1 MAEQHTVFASLFERM
16 SDPALVIDA
25 GGERLLA
32 LNPAFAELI
41 GKTPESASSL
51 ALGDVLRPEMREGGE
66 GNGDREGI
74 AHVPS
79 GQGDEW
85 MPVLVERLPC
95 QWNDLA
101 TTLCLVRRDDHAE
114 QEKLHR
120 EMEGL
125 IQREMMV
132 AQIGRKLARS
142 QDPATVL
149 EEAVTTLGEA
159 LKADRCHILLY
170 REDRSGD
177 DGGKVL
183 VEYEYLTNN
192 CKPLRGQGWSVRES
206 SYVQRVLE
214 ADEPIA
220 IEDWSTLEPDVLTE
234 LYGSLSVRSVLSTPI
249 EPGGSRRGLLELHHC
264 TDTRVWTEEDRK
276 LVATVAGQVSVALA
290 NAELREASRLRNEE
304 LRGLYEI
311 SRAFSTMTDTADIS
325 GRLTLAIAN
334 LVGGEMCLI
343 ATYDRRRNTVRA
355 EAPGYNTPRN
365 LLRAFNFKLDEDDR
379 YTRIFRSGEAFLS
392 NDPAGGDHDINRDFT
407 ERYGIRSVMV
417 VPLRLMRE
425 LIGFICVAN
434 RAGGFRDRDLNLLE
448 IFAAQ
453 VAETIVNARLFVTI
467 QAQAEREAIINRL
480 LLSLQSG
487 GEPELKIHSL
497 IERIGEVLQLDR
509 CIAELFDD
517 DSNDDF
523 YGEWCAEN
531 VTPMADWQAV
541 MQNSP
546 IRDALRTH
554 RRPLMTND
562 VRTHPLAVG
571 LEELIGKT
579 TLQSILIA
587 PIMRQGRV
595 IGSLSGHQTRRQRH
609 WSEDDIDLLMAV
621 ATHAGSTLENARLI
635 SELRTANR
643 TKDEFL
649 ATLSHELRT
658 PLTAI
663 TGWVDLLSE
672 SPLLKSHE
680 DFAEGVEAISISAT
694 SLAQLISDLL
704 DLSRIQRNVLRLER
718 VVCDANQAVMN
729 AVRTVRH
736 SAVARRQEL
745 HLDLAEDV
753 PQIYFDAQRIQQV
766 LWNLLTNSIKFTP
779 QGGRITV
786 RSRYVEDSPGTDAD
800 GARECRRWLVIN
812 VSDTGEGIPES
823 FIPYIWD
830 RFRQADSSVTRRHGG
845 LGIGLALVKELVEA
859 HGGRVGV
866 VSDDQ
871 GTTFTVRLPIGEAD
885 EVEADTDGRR
895 AKVVKLDADYR

>member
-1 MAEQHTVFASLFERM
+1 MAEQHTDFAALFERM

-25 GGERLLA
+25 GGERVLA

-41 GKTPESASSL
+41 GKTPESTLSL
-51 ALGDVLRPEMREGGE
+51 ALGDVLRPGMHEGEE
-66 GNGDREGI
+66 GNGDREGT

-79 GQGDEW
+79 RQGDEW

-95 QWNDLA
+95 LWNDLA
-101 TTLCLVRRDDHAE
+101 ATLCVVRRDDHSD
-114 QEKLHR
+114 QKKLRR
-120 EMEGL
+120 EMEGW

-132 AQIGRKLARS
+132 AQIGRKLAQS
-142 QDPATVL
+142 QDPATIL
-149 EEAVTTLGEA
+149 EEAVATLGEA
-159 LKADRCHILLY
+159 LKADRCHILLF
-170 REDRSGD
+170 REDRSGV

-183 VEYEYLTNN
+183 VEYEYLANN
-192 CKPLRGQGWSVRES
+192 CQPLRGQVWSVRES
-206 SYVQRVLE
+206 GYVRRVLE

-220 IEDWSTLEPDVLTE
+220 IEDWSTIEPDVLTE
-234 LYGSLSVRSVLSTPI
+234 VYGSLNVRAVLSTPI

-264 TDTRVWTEEDRK
+264 SDTRVWTEEDRK

-290 NAELREASRLRNEE
+290 NAELHETSQLRNEE

-325 GRLTLAIAN
+325 GRLARAIAN

-343 ATYDRRRNTVRA
+343 ATYDRRRNMVRA
-355 EAPGYNTPRN
+355 EAPGYNTPPN
-365 LLRAFNFKLDEDDR
+365 LLRDFYFKLDERDP
-379 YTRIFRSGEAFLS
+379 YTRIFQSGEAFLS
-392 NDPAGGDHDINRDFT
+392 NDPAGDRNLNHDFT
-407 ERYGIRSVMV
+407 ERYGIRSVMI
-417 VPLRLMRE
+417 VPLRLKHE

-434 RAGGFRDRDLNLLE
+434 RTGGFRDRDLNLLE
-448 IFAAQ
+448 IFAVQ

-497 IERIGEVLQLDR
+497 IERIGEVLNLDR
-509 CIAELFDD
+509 CIAELFADD
-517 DSNDDF
+517 AYGDF

-531 VTPMADWQAV
+531 VAPMTDWQAI

-554 RRPLMTND
+554 RRPLMTDD

-571 LEELIGKT
+571 LEELIEKT
-579 TLQSILIA
+579 TLQSILVA

-595 IGSLSGHQTRRQRH
+595 IGSLSGHQTRRKRH

-635 SELRTANR
+635 SELRAANR

-718 VVCDANQAVMN
+718 VACDANQAVLN

-736 SAVARRQEL
+736 SAVARRHEL
-745 HLDLAEDV
+745 QLDLAEDV
-753 PQIYFDAQRIQQV
+753 PQIYFDSQRIQQV

-786 RSRYVEDSPGTDAD
+786 RSRYVEDGPGTDGDSAQ
-800 GARECRRWLVIN
+800 ECHRWLVIN

-866 VSDDQ
+866 ISDAQ
-871 GTTFTVRLPIGEAD
+871 GTTFTVRLPVGEAD
-885 EVEADTDGRR
+885 EVEPDTAGPQAEVSKPGTDFR
-895 AKVVKLDADYR
+895 